1 MRTLDDCQAVS
12 MNEKDYLQPLL
23 PDTYGHLLNSSN
35 GSPPL
40 KERGQVVLKRISV
53 HRKVER
59 SSRGPGVQLNGRLF
73 IQRISVHR
81 KVERSSRGPGVQLN
95 GRLFIQRISVHR
107 KDERSW
113 RGPGVQLNGRLF
125 IQRTSVHR
133 KVGVP
138 RRTWCSLNGEE
149 FIKRTNVHRKVECS
163 SQKILCSSNGHV
175 LVTRTTSVHI
185 KDIIKRKSKG

>member
-1 MRTLDDCQAVS
+1 
-12 MNEKDYLQPLL
+12 MNEQDYLQPLL

-59 SSRGPGVQLNGRLF
+59 SWRGPSVQLNGRLF
-73 IQRISVHR
+73 MQGISVHR
-81 KVERSSRGPGVQLN
+81 KVERSSRGLGVQLN
-95 GRLFIQRISVHR
+95 GRM
-107 KDERSW
+107 
-113 RGPGVQLNGRLF
+113 F

-138 RRTWCSLNGEE
+138 RRTWCSLKGEE
-149 FIKRTNVHRKVECS
+149 LIKRTNVHRKVECS
-163 SQKILCSSNGHV
+163 SQKILCSSNGHA

-185 KDIIKRKSKG
+185 KDIIKRKAKG